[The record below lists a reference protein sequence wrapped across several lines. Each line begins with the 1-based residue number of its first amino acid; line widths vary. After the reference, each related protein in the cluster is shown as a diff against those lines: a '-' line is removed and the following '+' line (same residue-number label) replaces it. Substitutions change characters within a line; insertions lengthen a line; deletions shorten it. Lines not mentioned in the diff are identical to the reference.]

1 MPSLLAALTTW
12 VTLLAWSG
20 FAERPAGFMVPILW
34 ACLLVAVIG
43 MLLRSARVPAPL
55 VAVAAGGGRPA
66 VAAAPVRRSGALAGL
81 LPTPTS
87 VRAMLTVLGDSVE
100 AAATYSS
107 PVPRSVPEFYPMLV
121 MAGAADRGARRPAR
135 GRSAAAPRWPA
146 CRCWRSTPR
155 R

>member
-55 VAVAAGGGRPA
+55 VAVVQVVVVLLWLQHRYAAGD
-66 VAAAPVRRSGALAGL
+66 ALAGL

-87 VRAMLTVLGDSVE
+87 VRAMLTVLGDSVD
-100 AAATYSS
+100 AAPTYSS

-121 MAGAADRGARRPAR
+121 TGRRR
-135 GRSAAAPRWPA
+135 
-146 CRCWRSTPR
+146 
-155 R
+155 